1 MTRDRV
7 SVLHKVSLVLRTW
20 FWFATAWTRLRRRP
34 IPVVVAG
41 LAVMD
46 RPVSRPVAPRRLGR
60 IVARSLSVGP
70 FRVRC
75 LFTSIV
81 LFRLL
86 RAQGD
91 EAQLVIGLPLE
102 PRDKDAHA
110 WVELAGR
117 DVGPPPGRGRHVEL
131 ARYG

>member
-7 SVLHKVSLVLRTW
+7 SLQRKLSLVLRSW
-20 FWFATAWTRLRRRP
+20 YWFAVVWLRLRRLP
-34 IPVVVAG
+34 IPAVVAD
-41 LAVMD
+41 LSRAT
-46 RPVSRPVAPRRLGR
+46 VSAAAPVAPRRVGR

-70 FRVRC
+70 WNARC

-91 EAQLVIGLPLE
+91 APALVIGLPLE

-110 WVELAGR
+110 WVELGGR
-117 DVGPPPGRGRHVEL
+117 DVGPPPGRGNHVEL
-131 ARYG
+131 ARYP